1 MPPLQSENVVI
12 VSHRTAARICGHVV
26 ACLLFGFVSLAGSGP
41 QPPQSAA
48 DSVSIRLGILP
59 FADATASGNRTAGA
73 DVARTLMAEVVHAT
87 DMQPR
92 MLVLEGA
99 VRADILDAD
108 TAISLGRAQHVNRVF
123 MGTVLEAKS
132 EESNKGGWIPSIKG
146 QSANVNLRRVKAT
159 VTLQG
164 ELYDVASGRRL
175 FSERVSGNDSNTAVG
190 GTTYTT
196 FGSWGSDSYRNFLES
211 PLGKALQMALVN
223 MTKKIA
229 AVPASGRE

>member
-1 MPPLQSENVVI
+1 MTI
-12 VSHRTAARICGHVV
+12 SHHNDALTMCGSVLG
-26 ACLLFGFVSLAGSGP
+26 CLVFGLVSLAGLPANASQNGAEP
-41 QPPQSAA
+41 GSMK
-48 DSVSIRLGILP
+48 LGILP
-59 FADATASGNRTAGA
+59 FAYATASGNRTAGA
-73 DVARTLMAEVVHAT
+73 DVARTLMAEVVHST
-87 DMQPR
+87 DVQPR

-99 VRADILDAD
+99 VKADAVDGE
-108 TAISLGRAQHVNRVF
+108 TAISLGRAQHVDRVF

-164 ELYDVASGRRL
+164 ELYDVATGRRL
-175 FSERVSGNDSNTAVG
+175 FSVRVSGHDSNTAVG

-196 FGSWGSDSYRNFLES
+196 FGSWGSDSYRNFLDS
-211 PLGKALQMALVN
+211 PLGKALQMALVD

-229 AVPASGRE
+229 AAPASGRDR